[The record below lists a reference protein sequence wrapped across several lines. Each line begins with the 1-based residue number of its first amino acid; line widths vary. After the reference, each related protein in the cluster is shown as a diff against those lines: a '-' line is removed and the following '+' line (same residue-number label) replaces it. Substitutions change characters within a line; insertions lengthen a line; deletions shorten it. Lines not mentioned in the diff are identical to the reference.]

1 MEQKNKGKS
10 VWSALKGTIRT
21 KPKFY
26 ETAEDLWASAVRYF
40 EWADKNHYTKVE
52 LHRVGDKITKHKLP
66 IVRPF
71 SMDALCLFCGV
82 SGSYFRMVKKRMS
95 EKEEAGTISEQEKE
109 LLYTISLIES
119 IVRSQQIEGG
129 MVGTYNASLTARI
142 NGLADN
148 VNQNNTG
155 APTLKISVRDSK
167 TEENLK
173 KLNDIT

>member
-1 MEQKNKGKS
+1 
-10 VWSALKGTIRT
+10 
-21 KPKFY
+21 
-26 ETAEDLWASAVRYF
+26 
-40 EWADKNHYTKVE
+40 
-52 LHRVGDKITKHKLP
+52 
-66 IVRPF
+66 
-71 SMDALCLFCGV
+71 
-82 SGSYFRMVKKRMS
+82 MVKKRMS